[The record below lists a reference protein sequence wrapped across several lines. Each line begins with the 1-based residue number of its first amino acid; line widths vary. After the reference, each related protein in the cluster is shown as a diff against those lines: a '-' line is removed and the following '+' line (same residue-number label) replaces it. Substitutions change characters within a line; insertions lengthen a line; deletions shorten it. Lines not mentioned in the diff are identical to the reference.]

1 MKWDSQKTRLKL
13 SDMILP
19 KNLIRHELI
28 GLAVEVAESTNK
40 FQVGIKGTVV
50 DETKNT
56 LTIETDKGM
65 KKIQKKGSVFIFKIP
80 DGKKVKVNG
89 NKIATRPEERIKLK
103 VKKW

>member
-1 MKWDSQKTRLKL
+1 
-13 SDMILP
+13 MISP

-28 GLAVEVAESTNK
+28 GLDVEVVESKNK
-40 FQVGIKGTVV
+40 FQIGVKGTVV

-56 LTIETDKGM
+56 LTVETDKGL
-65 KKIQKKGSVFIFKIP
+65 KKIQKKGSIFIFKIY

-89 NKIATRPEERIKLK
+89 NKIAVRPEERTKLK